1 MMKQIGV
8 TVLTGAIVAT
18 NFGSIDASAHQQKHG
33 LLDQNRV
40 VNIAHRGASGY
51 APEHTMTAYQL
62 SHKKLKADY
71 IEIDLQMTKDGK
83 LIAMHDETVD
93 RTTNGT
99 GAVKDK
105 TLAEI
110 KRLDAG
116 SWFNTANPEYAK
128 DEYKGLQVPTLDEIF
143 DTYGK
148 HANYY
153 IETKSPEVYPGMEEK
168 LLKTLQRHGL
178 SSDHVK
184 PGQVM
189 IQSFS
194 QESLLKV
201 KQLDARLPLVQLM
214 DAATVKAM
222 TPEALDELQTYA
234 VGLGPS
240 FKGLTREN
248 TAMIRERG
256 LLLHP
261 YTVNEKVDMER
272 MLDFGVTGVFTNY
285 ADRFNEVLHALNKR
299 NK

>member
-8 TVLTGAIVAT
+8 TVLTGAIAAT
-18 NFGSIDASAHQQKHG
+18 SFGGIDASAHAKHD
-33 LLDQNRV
+33 LLDPNRV

-51 APEHTMTAYQL
+51 APEHTMLAYEM
-62 SHKKLKADY
+62 SHKKFKADY
-71 IEIDLQMTKDGK
+71 IEIDLQMTKDGQ

-116 SWFNTANPEYAK
+116 SWFNTANPDYAK
-128 DEYKGLQVPTLDEIF
+128 AEYKGLQVPTIDEIF
-143 DTYGK
+143 DKYGK

-168 LLKTLQRHGL
+168 LLKTLKDHGL
-178 SSDHVK
+178 SSDRVK

-194 QESLLKV
+194 QASLLKV
-201 KQLDARLPLVQLM
+201 KALDEGFPLVQLM
-214 DAATVKAM
+214 EAPTVQSI
-222 TPEALDELQTYA
+222 TPETLDEIQTYA

-272 MLDFGVTGVFTNY
+272 MLDYGVTGVFTNY
-285 ADRFNEVLHALNKR
+285 ADRFNEVLHDMK
-299 NK
+299 KK